1 MDTFLPPIERPQN
14 LVMKIV
20 YYFTKKQLGKVITSI
35 KVHSVRLPTAFGMF
49 YAKLPSLDKK
59 LQLPKETA
67 VLIRQQVAQL
77 NICLFCIDAGR
88 AAAIQET
95 MNVVKFDALSNY
107 ASNSIFSD
115 AEKTALDY
123 ATELTRDKKVEHK
136 TFDRLA
142 KHFSEREIC
151 EIVYLVASEHL
162 YNLTNIGLNIHSDM
176 LCEIVR
182 SKKN

>member
-1 MDTFLPPIERPQN
+1 MDTFLAPIERPQS

-35 KVHSVRLPTAFGMF
+35 KVHSARLPAAFGMF
-49 YAKLPSLDKK
+49 YAKLPALDKK
-59 LQLPKETA
+59 LKLQKETA

-77 NICLFCIDAGR
+77 NICLFCIDASR
-88 AAAIQET
+88 AAAIRES
-95 MNVVKFDALSNY
+95 MDVAKFDALVNY
-107 ASNSIFSD
+107 TTSSIFSKK
-115 AEKTALDY
+115 EKVALDY
-123 ATELTRDKKVEHK
+123 ATELTRDKKVNKE

-176 LCEIVR
+176 LCDIL
-182 SKKN
+182 KK